1 MKVTFATISG
11 QVHSSLTDVPRNIRT
26 ISTKSHVGFYCPN
39 CASIHVLTKKAMNS
53 IKARIKSSDD
63 VELQAR
69 AFKILQPVGIEK
81 YCYRVLETLPEWKQ
95 IDDLIK
101 KQEASFT
108 GFAEYICSYSEPKKS
123 KQLVHVACKTHPKGH
138 YIPKKDVVTLR
149 NEVNFSERGYRIAK
163 NWGELG
169 RKAVTRA
176 LTSRASNILFTQAAN
191 RSEKPQKAPQKLQQP
206 RIAQV
211 AVERNKHPLSAS
223 EARIDATQ
231 FIIPPALLS
240 DELAVEFYMCGRKNM
255 YLTEAEAWV
264 AMKYNGSSA
273 EYSPYK
279 CLHCEGYHYGH
290 SIVKLGTVQQY
301 TKKGKL
307 WYRKFPGKANRFIH
321 RLLFS

>member
-11 QVHSSLTDVPRNIRT
+11 QVHSSLTDVPKNIKS
-26 ISTKSHVGFYCPN
+26 ISSKSHVGFYCPN

-53 IKARIKSSDD
+53 VKTRIRSSADE
-63 VELQAR
+63 ELKAR

-81 YCYRVLETLPEWKQ
+81 YCYRVLETLPEWKK
-95 IDDLIK
+95 IDVLIK
-101 KQEASFT
+101 KQEASFA
-108 GFAEYICSYSEPKKS
+108 GFAEYICSYSESKQA
-123 KQLVHVACKTHPKGH
+123 KQLVRVACSTHPEGH

-149 NEVNFSERGYRIAK
+149 NEVNFSDQGYAIAK
-163 NWGELG
+163 SWGELG

-176 LTSRASNILFTQAAN
+176 LTSRASNILFNEASN
-191 RSEKPQKAPQKLQQP
+191 GSQKRQEAPQEPQQS
-206 RIAQV
+206 RNEQV
-211 AVERNKHPLSAS
+211 VVQKNKHPLSAS
-223 EARIDATQ
+223 EVTVDASQ

-240 DELAVEFYMCGRKNM
+240 EDLAVEFYMCGRKNM

-290 SIVKLGTVQQY
+290 NIVKLGTAKQY

-307 WYRKFPGKANRFIH
+307 WYRKFPDKANRFIH